1 VLVFR
6 TKIFLLDSV
15 RLLVQRIKGAK
26 VSVGGATVGETG
38 PGLCLFLR
46 VAVGDSPAAAD
57 ALAAKAAEL
66 RIFEDESGKL
76 NRSVKD
82 IAGEILVVSEFTLYG
97 DAAKGRRPSFSR
109 AAPPEEARRLYDYF
123 VERLAASGL
132 RVATGRFQT
141 HMEVSLVNDGPV
153 TLMLES

>member
-1 VLVFR
+1 M
-6 TKIFLLDSV
+6 

-26 VSVGGATVGETG
+26 VSVDGEVVGEAAR
-38 PGLCLFLR
+38 GLCLFLGI
-46 VAVGDSPAAAD
+46 AVGDSPASAD
-57 ALAAKAAEL
+57 FLAAKVVEL

-123 VERLAASGL
+123 VARLAASGL

-141 HMEVSLVNDGPV
+141 HMDVSLVNDGPV
-153 TLMLES
+153 TLMLEN

>member
-1 VLVFR
+1 MTVA
-6 TKIFLLDSV
+6 
-15 RLLVQRIKGAK
+15 GE
-26 VSVGGATVGETG
+26 TVGETG
-38 PGLCLFLR
+38 PGLCLFLG
-46 VAVGDSPAAAD
+46 VAVGDSPASAD
-57 ALAAKAAEL
+57 NLAAKAAEL

-82 IAGEILVVSEFTLYG
+82 IGGEILVVSEFTLYG

-123 VERLAASGL
+123 VERLAACGL
-132 RVATGRFQT
+132 RVATGAFQT

>member
-1 VLVFR
+1 M
-6 TKIFLLDSV
+6 
-15 RLLVQRIKGAK
+15 RLLVQRISGAK
-26 VSVGGATVGETG
+26 VSVDGEVVGEAG
-38 PGLCLFLR
+38 RGLCLFLA
-46 VAVGDSPAAAD
+46 VATGDSPAAAD
-57 ALAAKAAEL
+57 YLAAKAAEL

-82 IAGEILVVSEFTLYG
+82 ICGEILVVSEFTLYG

-109 AAPPEEARRLYDYF
+109 AAPLEEARRLYHYF
-123 VERLAASGL
+123 VERLAACGV

-141 HMEVSLVNDGPV
+141 HMDVSLVNDGPV